1 MKNNRLHKAIMTLFV
16 TFIMVL
22 ELTSCVAF
30 VDDDRGEITRARISN
45 SYFNEIVVDYTGKL
59 SDYDVEVEVYNSR
72 GKEKSGYFI
81 TDLTIYPD
89 YCCGSNSKYVITM
102 NRNLYHGDWAIIRF
116 SRHGTTLSAVAYSD

>member
-1 MKNNRLHKAIMTLFV
+1 MKINRLPKAIMTLFV

-45 SYFNEIVVDYTGKL
+45 SHFNEIVVDYTGKL

-116 SRHGTTLSAVAYSD
+116 LRHGTTLSAVAYSD